1 MNMKK
6 SILISIIITLTS
18 ILVSVAAYSSMVK
31 VKKDYESLEL
41 KSKNLE
47 LLITDIKTFH
57 KETIDSI
64 NSEHEKKIIDLEN
77 YLNQSNQLVIIY
89 QNNTNGVDQF
99 ISSSSTSFSNRM
111 DRLKKED
118 MDEYLRIVKER
129 RDRINAMQYNSA
141 SKTSVFM
148 NMDTSFMNEQEK
160 INHDLL
166 VNKMGEIFELTQK
179 LENVPEISNR
189 EMWQQLGPLLRE
201 ARPMLDIE
209 RTAIFKKTFSDK
221 FGLSKE
227 DSENFTEYIDHLIDA
242 TTINPMRIQNPNNN

>member
-1 MNMKK
+1 MNIKK

-18 ILVSVAAYSSMVK
+18 ILISVAVYSSMVK

-47 LLITDIKTFH
+47 LLITDIKKFH

-99 ISSSSTSFSNRM
+99 TSSSSTSFSNRM

-221 FGLSKE
+221 FG
-227 DSENFTEYIDHLIDA
+227 
-242 TTINPMRIQNPNNN
+242 